1 MSRMHS
7 IEHVREYLEQEIGE
21 DILLKVYPR
30 LLDIG
35 DDIFSEENMD
45 MLVLMLKDLLTE
57 E

>member
-1 MSRMHS
+1 MHS